1 MVHEVVMARE
11 RPRSLMQELAM
22 RFPELD
28 DPADAIQSGHV
39 LVNGIPITN
48 RASMVKPGSSVAV
61 RPARPLRG
69 ALKLQAGLDA
79 FQVRLE
85 GRSALDLGASSGGFT
100 SALLARGA
108 SRVYAVDAGHG
119 QLLGSLRQDPRVVN
133 LEATN
138 LADLDARLVPEPVDI
153 VTVDLS
159 FVSLAR
165 ALPQIDGA
173 ILAAGAE
180 LVALVKPM
188 FELGLPQPPESP
200 EQLDEAVR
208 RAVAGIESAG
218 WRVLASMRSALLGAR
233 GAVEFFV
240 HAVRDR

>member
-1 MVHEVVMARE
+1 MVHEVAMVRE
-11 RPRSLMQELAM
+11 RPRPLMQELAL

-28 DPADAIQSGHV
+28 DPAGAIEAGHV
-39 LVNGIPITN
+39 LVNGIAITN

-61 RPARPLRG
+61 RPAKSLRG
-69 ALKLQAGLDA
+69 ALKLQAALDA
-79 FQVRLE
+79 FGV
-85 GRSALDLGASSGGFT
+85 GADGTVALDLGASSGGFT
-100 SALLARGA
+100 SVLLARGA

-119 QLLGSLRQDPRVVN
+119 QLLGSLRQDTRVIN

-138 LADLDARLVPEPVDI
+138 LADLDARLVPEPVEI
-153 VTVDLS
+153 VTADLS

-188 FELGLPQPPESP
+188 FELGLPRPPESSA
-200 EQLDEAVR
+200 QLDEAVQ
-208 RAVAGIESAG
+208 RAVAGTELAG
-218 WRVLASMRSALLGAR
+218 WRVLASMRSPVLGGR

-240 HAVRDR
+240 HGARPG

>member
-1 MVHEVVMARE
+1 MVHEVVMAHE
-11 RPRSLMQELAM
+11 RPRPLMQELAL

-28 DPADAIQSGHV
+28 DPAAAVESGQV
-39 LVNGIPITN
+39 LVNGIAITN

-69 ALKLQAGLDA
+69 TLKLQAALDS
-79 FQVRLE
+79 FGVGVG
-85 GRSALDLGASSGGFT
+85 GRVALDLGASSGGFT
-100 SALLARGA
+100 SALLAGGA

-119 QLLGSLRQDPRVVN
+119 QLLGSLRQDGRVVN

-138 LADLDARLVPEPVDI
+138 LADVDARLVPEPVEV

-173 ILAAGAE
+173 ILATGAE

-188 FELGLPQPPESP
+188 FELALPRPPESSA
-200 EQLDEAVR
+200 QLDEAVR
-208 RAVAGIESAG
+208 RAVAGIERAG
-218 WRVLASMRSALLGAR
+218 WRALASIRSPILGAR

-240 HAVRDR
+240 HGARPG

>member
-11 RPRSLMQELAM
+11 RPRPLLRELAL

-28 DPADAIQSGHV
+28 DPADAIESGHV

-48 RASMVKPGSSVAV
+48 RASMVRPGSSVVV
-61 RPARPLRG
+61 RSARPLRG
-69 ALKLQAGLDA
+69 ALKLQAALDA
-79 FQVRLE
+79 FDVGVE
-85 GRSALDLGASSGGFT
+85 GRIALDLGASSGGFT
-100 SALLARGA
+100 SALLTHGA
-108 SRVYAVDAGHG
+108 SRVYAVDVGHG
-119 QLLGSLRQDPRVVN
+119 QLLGSLRQDSRVVN

-138 LADLDARLVPEPVDI
+138 LADLDPRLVPEPVDF

-165 ALPQIDGA
+165 ALPQVDGA

-188 FELGLPQPPESP
+188 FELGLPQPPESSAQL
-200 EQLDEAVR
+200 EQAVR
-208 RAVAGIESAG
+208 RAVAGVELAG
-218 WRVLASMRSALLGAR
+218 WRVLESMRSPVLGGR

-240 HAVRDR
+240 HAARHR